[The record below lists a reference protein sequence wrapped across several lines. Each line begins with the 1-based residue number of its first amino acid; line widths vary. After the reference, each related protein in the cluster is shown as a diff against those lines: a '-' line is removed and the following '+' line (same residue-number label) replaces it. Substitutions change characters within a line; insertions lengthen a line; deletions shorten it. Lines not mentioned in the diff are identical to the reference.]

1 MRSMKLFLY
10 KTRHAYG
17 QGIDSNT
24 EFSTIFL
31 NELILQEKLYFT
43 NEIKFLPILIEQL
56 FQRA

>member
-1 MRSMKLFLY
+1 MKLFLY